1 MMLAD
6 SGYPLLAVTLTM
18 SLFFGW
24 LLWIWLLVV
33 VYLDLVRRNDIG
45 GWGKAGW
52 VVFTLVL
59 PFLGVFVYLIVE
71 GRAMAGRRMT
81 RQRGSWAATAR

>member
-1 MMLAD
+1 MMLAYT
-6 SGYPLLAVTLTM
+6 GYPLLAVAVTM

-24 LLWIWLLVV
+24 LLWIWLLIV
-33 VYLDLVRRNDIG
+33 VYLDLVRRTDIG

-52 VVFTLVL
+52 VVFTIVL

-71 GRAMAGRRMT
+71 GRAMADRRM
-81 RQRGSWAATAR
+81 RRGRGSRTALAR